1 MVGQLTYRLV
11 TYVILFAF
19 ALQGCGGQNK
29 SIDPFLDTYY
39 NKAVKELRK
48 GGIHIKK
55 QPTLIKFAERLD
67 GTRIMGIA
75 RGMFNDEGIY
85 IWISP
90 AFLELSENQRLWVML
105 HELSHDAFNI
115 KHQKSGIM
123 GTHTPS
129 YIGPATLKKNI
140 EQLIEL
146 IKDER

>member
-1 MVGQLTYRLV
+1 MVGQFIYRLV
-11 TYVILFAF
+11 IYVTLFAF

-29 SIDPFLDTYY
+29 SIDPFLNTYY
-39 NKAVKELRK
+39 DKAVKELRK
-48 GGIHIKK
+48 GGIVIKK
-55 QPTLIKFAERLD
+55 QPTLIKFVERLE
-67 GTRIMGIA
+67 GTRIMGVA

-90 AFLELSENQRLWVML
+90 AFLELDERQRLWVML

-140 EQLIEL
+140 EELIEL